1 MLLQRLVEYAAG
13 RDEPAPPLH
22 RELEFHW
29 QLELTSRGTLASP
42 HLTPL
47 VDDSGGTARGVRHVT
62 PSAVR
67 SGPKPPPMLAADDIA
82 YVLGW
87 ADDPGK
93 AGSTTDRHAAFVDLC
108 RRWATSPEGIQDP
121 VARAVARF
129 YDTGGEA
136 DVVRPEEFTSKQRVL
151 LAVDGVPAYRAAS
164 VVSFWSSEVAA
175 RKAGGSTGLCLVCGR
190 TGALLDTLPGKVKST
205 LVPGATNDAALV
217 SINERVFGYDLTTQL
232 AGSPVCLTC
241 GEAIGAAL
249 VDLLGS
255 GHATSYGDQDSAL
268 TWWLTK
274 ATGYD
279 PMQLLDQA
287 DPADVGPWLAAVH
300 RGRPPDTAIAE
311 DSTFCSL
318 TVGGNVARIVVRD
331 WVEMPLADLD
341 RNLAAWFDDHEMSPV
356 SHDRRR
362 HHSMYRLALCLG
374 RWDNRQSR
382 YLDFRA
388 RGADRPAHAHRDLQR
403 AAIRGWPVPVSVLR
417 HVIHRV
423 TSDGHLDDARA
434 ALIRL
439 CLTRSPLTVEK
450 PMPDLDSSLADP
462 AYVAGRIFAVLEQIQ
477 QDANLD
483 QKLNTTYGDRYFSG
497 AVLNPRAAITSG
509 RRDAKAWLKKLRR
522 QGTAH
527 YRERELDDLFALIDP
542 HVGLPGRATLL
553 QQSQFL
559 LGYHQQ
565 RAHRWEQIR
574 AHQAAAG
581 AAAGHTT
588 NQPLTPAPNDTIEET
603 NQ

>member
-1 MLLQRLVEYAAG
+1 
-13 RDEPAPPLH
+13 
-22 RELEFHW
+22 
-29 QLELTSRGTLASP
+29 
-42 HLTPL
+42 
-47 VDDSGGTARGVRHVT
+47 VT

-67 SGPKPPPMLAADDIA
+67 SGPKPPPLLAADDVG

-87 ADDPGK
+87 ADDAGK
-93 AGSTTDRHAAFVDLC
+93 AASIADRHAAFVDLC
-108 RRWATSPEGIQDP
+108 RRWAASPEGGQDP
-121 VARAVARF
+121 VAQAVARF
-129 YDTGGEA
+129 YETAGAA

-151 LAVDGVPAYRAAS
+151 ITVDGVPAYRAAS
-164 VVSFWSSEVAA
+164 VVSFWSTEVVL
-175 RKAGGSTGLCLVCGR
+175 RKGGGSTGLCLVCGR
-190 TGALLDTLPGKVKST
+190 TGALLDTLPGKVRST

-232 AGSPVCLTC
+232 AGSPVCVTC
-241 GEAIGAAL
+241 GEGIGAAL
-249 VDLLGS
+249 VDLLG
-255 GHATSYGDQDSAL
+255 GEHATSYGDQDSAL
-268 TWWLTK
+268 TWWLTR
-274 ATGYD
+274 ASDYD
-279 PMQLLDQA
+279 PMRLLDDA
-287 DPADVGPWLAAVH
+287 NPADVGPWLGAVH
-300 RGRPPDTAIAE
+300 RGRPPESGLGE
-311 DSTFCSL
+311 DATFCSL

-341 RNLAAWFDDHEMSPV
+341 RNLAAWFDDHEMAAV
-356 SHDRRR
+356 SYDRRR
-362 HHSMYRLALCLG
+362 HHSIYRLALCLG
-374 RWDNRQSR
+374 RWAKQRDDR
-382 YLDFRA
+382 YRYVDFRT

-403 AAIRGWPVPVSVLR
+403 AAIRGCPVPMSLLR

-423 TSDGHLDDARA
+423 TSDGHLDDTRA
-434 ALIRL
+434 ALLRL

-450 PMPDLDSSLADP
+450 PMPDLDTSISDP

-477 QDANLD
+477 QDANPD
-483 QKLNTTYGDRYFSG
+483 QQLNTTYADRYFSG

-574 AHQAAAG
+574 SRQAAATG
-581 AAAGHTT
+581 AASAAHATT
-588 NQPLTPAPNDTIEET
+588 DQPPTPAANDNIEET
-603 NQ
+603 RQ